1 MWISGLYKIA
11 IYSKMTFSS
20 KKPVS
25 ILLINTKM
33 EDKELAKKKKNES
46 PKQKNFSY
54 RVLDCMFQTVPNV
67 FPIIKEN
74 NRLIIMIGL

>member
-1 MWISGLYKIA
+1 
-11 IYSKMTFSS
+11 MTFSS

-54 RVLDCMFQTVPNV
+54 RILDCMFQTVPNV

-74 NRLIIMIGL
+74 SRLIIMIGL

>member
-33 EDKELAKKKKNES
+33 GDKELEKKKNES

>member
-25 ILLINTKM
+25 ILLISTKM
-33 EDKELAKKKKNES
+33 GDKELEKKIS
-46 PKQKNFSY
+46 
-54 RVLDCMFQTVPNV
+54 L
-67 FPIIKEN
+67 
-74 NRLIIMIGL
+74 